1 MPLDLKPM
9 TALALWRAVTLEG
22 VRSDAPDLT
31 QRQFAILLHVYLVPP
46 PHTVRGLAQT
56 LKVTK
61 PAITRA
67 LDTLGRLQLL
77 KRRRD
82 TGLIVPGPIQAA
94 AVAALNDDAHVVA
107 AQRTYERRRAL
118 LTQGL
123 QAAGFRVNESGAGLF
138 VWATIGESDQATAQ
152 QFADLGVLVA
162 PGGFYGPS
170 GRKHVRMSLTVPDQA
185 LEEVI
190 LRLQP

>member
-1 MPLDLKPM
+1 MPLEIKPM
-9 TALALWRAVTLEG
+9 TALALWREVTLES

-67 LDTLGRLQLL
+67 LDTLGRLGLL

-82 TGLIVPGPIQAA
+82 EEDRRNVLV
-94 AVAALNDDAHVVA
+94 
-107 AQRTYERRRAL
+107 QRTVKGSVFL
-118 LTQGL
+118 SDFGD
-123 QAAGFRVNESGAGLF
+123 RVA
-138 VWATIGESDQATAQ
+138 ATAQ
-152 QFADLGVLVA
+152 RFD
-162 PGGFYGPS
+162 
-170 GRKHVRMSLTVPDQA
+170 TT
-185 LEEVI
+185 
-190 LRLQP
+190 

>member
-82 TGLIVPGPIQAA
+82 ETDRRNVLVQRTVKGSVFLSDFGDR
-94 AVAALNDDAHVVA
+94 VAA
-107 AQRTYERRRAL
+107 
-118 LTQGL
+118 
-123 QAAGFRVNESGAGLF
+123 
-138 VWATIGESDQATAQ
+138 TAET
-152 QFADLGVLVA
+152 FE
-162 PGGFYGPS
+162 
-170 GRKHVRMSLTVPDQA
+170 VP
-185 LEEVI
+185 V
-190 LRLQP
+190 